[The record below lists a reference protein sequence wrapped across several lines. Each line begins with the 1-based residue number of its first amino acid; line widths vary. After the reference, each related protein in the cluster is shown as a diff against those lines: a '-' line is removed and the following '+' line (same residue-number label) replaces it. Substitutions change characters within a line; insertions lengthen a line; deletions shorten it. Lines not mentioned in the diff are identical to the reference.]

1 MFEQVSVLIRSDD
14 MANKDFDS
22 NAILDEIRN
31 LDSDLTKAFIP
42 GSYEWAKEN
51 RPELIIEIRRTE
63 SSIDNNFVDMNNGA
77 VRKAIIR
84 YKKLHEAL
92 FQQFERQLS
101 LFGNTAHHDR
111 RYLS

>member
-1 MFEQVSVLIRSDD
+1 
-14 MANKDFDS
+14 MANNDSDS

-31 LDSDLTKAFIP
+31 LVSDLTKAFVP

-51 RPELIIEIRRTE
+51 RPEFIVEIRRTE
-63 SSIDNNFVDMNNGA
+63 SSIDNNFVDMNTGA
-77 VRKAIIR
+77 VRNAITR